1 MLCQEC
7 RKRPATVHIT
17 KIING
22 RKTEMDLCEQC
33 AREKGDFDFFAEP
46 QFPIQSFLAGLLGQH
61 LQAQPFAQ
69 AAVEPKCD
77 MCGLT
82 YHEFAQAGRFGCSR
96 CYERFGDRLE
106 PVLRRIHG
114 ATQHVGKV
122 PARTGG
128 TLRLRRELA
137 NLREALARAVAAEDF
152 ERAAKLRDDI
162 RKLEKE
168 LGGQG

>member
-17 KIING
+17 RIVNG

-33 AREKGDFDFFAEP
+33 AREQGEFDLFTEP

-61 LQAQPFAQ
+61 LQSHAAAQ
-69 AAVEPKCD
+69 ASVQPKCD
-77 MCGLT
+77 NCGLT
-82 YHEFAQAGRFGCSR
+82 YQEFAQAGRFGCSR
-96 CYERFGDRLE
+96 CYERFGERLD

-114 ATQHVGKV
+114 ASQHAGKV

-128 TLRLRRELA
+128 AIKVRRDLRDRRDSLA
-137 NLREALARAVAAEDF
+137 KAVAAEDF
-152 ERAAKLRDDI
+152 EKAARLRDEI

-168 LGGQG
+168 LG

>member
-17 KIING
+17 RIVNG
-22 RKTEMDLCEQC
+22 RKTEMDLCEPC
-33 AREKGDFDFFAEP
+33 AREQGEFDLFTEP

-61 LQAQPFAQ
+61 LQAHPPVHAGAQ
-69 AAVEPKCD
+69 PKCD
-77 MCGLT
+77 TCGLT
-82 YHEFAQAGRFGCSR
+82 YQEFAQAGRFGCSR
-96 CYERFGDRLE
+96 CYEQFGERLD

-114 ATQHVGKV
+114 ASQHAGKV

-128 TLRLRRELA
+128 AVKARRDLRDKRDSLA
-137 NLREALARAVAAEDF
+137 KAVAAEDF
-152 ERAAKLRDDI
+152 EKAARLRDEI

-168 LGGQG
+168 LG